1 MSKKNII
8 IIFIYTF
15 LNNFLLYRA
24 CDVLYYLSKG
34 ITNNEYIN
42 YLTVGSIITVIF
54 LVPFGI
60 LKDKY
65 NRKYI
70 LILSNLFLLISTL
83 FYICADNVY
92 LMGVGILVSAISNL
106 LSQGIVIS
114 LLHSY
119 ISDKN
124 EYSKVYYKWTIS
136 YYTGYL
142 ISMILGGMVAKY
154 SLVSMYYLSLI
165 PIFLNFIVLFML
177 DDKEEKEKEKN
188 KTTYLLK
195 ESYNLLKKSKLLKII
210 LLLEIII
217 MPLAEILAESHPEYL
232 ANIGASTVLIG
243 IYTAIMCLFGIVGN
257 KIASI
262 QKNKIRG
269 FFIFAVLFS
278 ISLILIGVLN
288 NYFAILFIVLFQC
301 FYSITDNTCNTTV
314 QNECS
319 DSYRQTILAI
329 FTFIISIVKIIV
341 CTITSFVFSKTGLGT
356 SYIIL
361 GICGVICTLL
371 IILTNYKVLKK

>member
-1 MSKKNII
+1 
-8 IIFIYTF
+8 
-15 LNNFLLYRA
+15 
-24 CDVLYYLSKG
+24 
-34 ITNNEYIN
+34 
-42 YLTVGSIITVIF
+42 
-54 LVPFGI
+54 
-60 LKDKY
+60 
-65 NRKYI
+65 
-70 LILSNLFLLISTL
+70 
-83 FYICADNVY
+83 
-92 LMGVGILVSAISNL
+92 
-106 LSQGIVIS
+106 
-114 LLHSY
+114 
-119 ISDKN
+119 
-124 EYSKVYYKWTIS
+124 
-136 YYTGYL
+136 
-142 ISMILGGMVAKY
+142 
-154 SLVSMYYLSLI
+154 
-165 PIFLNFIVLFML
+165 ML

-195 ESYNLLKKSKLLKII
+195 ESYNLLKKSKLLKVI

-269 FFIFAVLFS
+269 FFIFTVLFS

-319 DSYRQTILAI
+319 DSYRKTILAI

-341 CTITSFVFSKTGLGT
+341 CTITSFVFSKTSLGT

>member
-92 LMGVGILVSAISNL
+92 LMGIGILVSAISNL

-119 ISDKN
+119 ISDKS

-269 FFIFAVLFS
+269 FFIFTVLFS

-288 NYFAILFIVLFQC
+288 NYFAILFIVLFQF

-329 FTFIISIVKIIV
+329 FTFIISIVKIVV
-341 CTITSFVFSKTGLGT
+341 CTITSFVFSKTSLGT

>member
-1 MSKKNII
+1 MNKKNII

-34 ITNNEYIN
+34 ISNSEYIN

-92 LMGVGILVSAISNL
+92 LMGIGILVSAISNL

-195 ESYNLLKKSKLLKII
+195 ESYNLLKKSKLLKVI

-371 IILTNYKVLKK
+371 IILTKYFFFFD

>member
-8 IIFIYTF
+8 IISIYTF

-114 LLHSY
+114 LLHYY

-142 ISMILGGMVAKY
+142 VSMILGGMVAKY

-195 ESYNLLKKSKLLKII
+195 ESYNLLKKSKLLKVI

-269 FFIFAVLFS
+269 FFIFTVLFS

-341 CTITSFVFSKTGLGT
+341 CTITSFVFSKTSLGT

>member
-1 MSKKNII
+1 MNKKNII

-34 ITNNEYIN
+34 ISNSEYIN
-42 YLTVGSIITVIF
+42 YLTVGSIITIIF
-54 LVPFGI
+54 LIPFGI

-70 LILSNLFLLISTL
+70 LILSNLFLFISTL

-92 LMGVGILVSAISNL
+92 LMGIGILVSAISNL

-177 DDKEEKEKEKN
+177 DDKDEKEKEKN
-188 KTTYLLK
+188 KTTFLLK
-195 ESYNLLKKSKLLKII
+195 ESYNLLKKSKLLKVI